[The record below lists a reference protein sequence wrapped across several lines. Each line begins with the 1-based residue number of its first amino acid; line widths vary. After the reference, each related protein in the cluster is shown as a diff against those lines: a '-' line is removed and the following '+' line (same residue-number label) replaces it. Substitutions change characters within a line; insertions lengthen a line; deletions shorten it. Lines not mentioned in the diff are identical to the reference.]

1 VSGFGYKGYSR
12 FRVGDPVQ
20 MTEAFRSS
28 WCDLHGV
35 LDTAEPLYGRVV
47 EVTDR
52 RGVRVQWVHPDSHE
66 LSPARRYNVGNLE
79 SADCCYCGEY
89 FTDGGSGTL
98 DCAYCDRG
106 K

>member
-1 VSGFGYKGYSR
+1 MSGFKGYSR

-20 MTEAFRSS
+20 MTEAFREHICRLYRIKDNGE
-28 WCDLHGV
+28 W
-35 LDTAEPLYGRVV
+35 LYGRVI

-52 RGVRVQWVHPDSHE
+52 KGVRVAWVHPDTDEYST
-66 LSPARRYNVGNLE
+66 PRRYNVGNLE